1 MSFSTGHIDKSF
13 SSRLYI
19 PRSGVAASKDG
30 IPIMGNFMWQL
41 GWDKG
46 CPESWQNTVSGCVHQ
61 SASRRGEHLT
71 LSAEERGRSS
81 LVQVGTT

>member
-1 MSFSTGHIDKSF
+1 
-13 SSRLYI
+13 
-19 PRSGVAASKDG
+19 
-30 IPIMGNFMWQL
+30 MGNFMWQL